1 MNAVD
6 ATEHY
11 ETSARG
17 KIHFKL
23 YNSYSSARN
32 DISSCIMTLKI
43 LRPPS

>member
-17 KIHFKL
+17 KIHLKL
-23 YNSYSSARN
+23 YNSYSSAR
-32 DISSCIMTLKI
+32 DDPGSYIMTLKI